1 MINDIRVAFAF
12 LTRIKINHGQEV
24 SIARSARW
32 FPLVGWVIGAV
43 TGSLFYLLSQFIP
56 PLPAAA
62 LAILTSTLITGGF
75 HHDGLADTFDGLVG
89 GWTPS
94 DRLSILKD
102 SRHGTY
108 GVLAIVLQIVIQVS
122 LLSSLTPAVGAIAL
136 ITSHTLG
143 RLAPIYFMLAPA
155 APDHEGMG
163 ATYLREIRGRDILL
177 ATALTLALLVG
188 LVTLHLIFLTLA
200 VGVAGLFFLRYVKS
214 KIGGVVGDT
223 LGASEQISETVI
235 LLYFSIIATN
245 SLWVSW
251 LIIS

>member
-12 LTRIKINHGQEV
+12 LTRIKINHGPDL

-43 TGSLFYLLSQFIP
+43 SGLLFVTLNQLIDS
-56 PLPAAA
+56 LPAAA
-62 LAILTSTLITGGF
+62 LAVLISTLITGGF

-94 DRLSILKD
+94 DRLRILKD

-108 GVLAIVLQIVIQVS
+108 GVLALVLQVVIQVS
-122 LLSSLTPAVGAIAL
+122 LLASLTPAIGALAL

-163 ATYLREIRGRDILL
+163 ATYVREIRGRDILL
-177 ATALTLALLVG
+177 ATVSTIALLIGLVG
-188 LVTLHLIFLTLA
+188 LHLIVVTILVGA
-200 VGVAGLFFLRYVKS
+200 VGLLFLRYVKS
-214 KIGGVVGDT
+214 RIGGVVGDV

-245 SLWVSW
+245 TLWVSW
-251 LIIS
+251 LLIS